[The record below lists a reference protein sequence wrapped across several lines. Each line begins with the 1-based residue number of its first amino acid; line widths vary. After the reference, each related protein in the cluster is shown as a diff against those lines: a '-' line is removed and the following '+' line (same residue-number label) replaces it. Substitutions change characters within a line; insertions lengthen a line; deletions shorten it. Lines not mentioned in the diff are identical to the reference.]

1 MVFGK
6 ISQAPRH
13 CGSDF
18 LPDWIWGGTSMT
30 QDEIIEMARQA
41 GFAEPERIIS
51 TNTVRCV
58 PDLAYFAE
66 LVAAKERERMT
77 VVAMDAAE
85 KAVDV
90 AIKLEREAC
99 ALICDAVT
107 QDMSLGPLEKYRAAE
122 IAKSIIARGQA

>member
-1 MVFGK
+1 
-6 ISQAPRH
+6 
-13 CGSDF
+13 
-18 LPDWIWGGTSMT
+18 MT
-30 QDEIIEMARQA
+30 QDEMIELARQA

-51 TNTVRCV
+51 TDTVRCV

-77 VVAMDAAE
+77 VVAMNAAE

-99 ALICDAVT
+99 AVDADWCI
-107 QDMSLGPLEKYRAAE
+107 QNHLEQHIPERIRAR
-122 IAKSIIARGQA
+122 KQV